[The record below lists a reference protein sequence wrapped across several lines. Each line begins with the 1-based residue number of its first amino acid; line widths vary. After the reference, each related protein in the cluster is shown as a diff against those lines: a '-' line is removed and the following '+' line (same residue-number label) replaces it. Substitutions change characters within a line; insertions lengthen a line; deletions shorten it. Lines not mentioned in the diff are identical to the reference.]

1 MQRTTSVSFGMI
13 SELTVAGETVNLIL
27 EKIEDRNVTVY
38 RGGMIAGQR
47 LYVVALLEELI
58 PELDAPDS
66 IQNLA
71 ITKMAVELRP
81 DKGAFSFEAAI
92 ENPWSITLDS
102 GPTLS
107 IEQLALSVSSVKSSG
122 STNGTQQNTAESLS
136 QQRKLSFEGL
146 FELFGGEFAVKV
158 AHQFSSQVT
167 NSGGSQIVS
176 QWGFSATAQNI
187 SITEVIKAF
196 GFSQDKLDEYGLRDL
211 VVSLAFALQQT
222 RYQENSTQIV
232 ESRYTFTGSMDW
244 DTGIALVPGEETL
257 QIQAAIQITKRSS
270 NKPGGTSTTLKGAIA
285 GTVKASIP
293 FFDTLQLSVIY
304 TFSQT
309 SSTSGSG
316 RSPQALA
323 NRTGELIFQLQIS
336 TLLLSAVYTNINN
349 RKLLRFSVSLINGNN
364 NPTIGDLIAYIVSV
378 YDSSITDFELDPPWD
393 EFAKQEIALD
403 KFSLEIDL
411 TNKSITISYKAT
423 LNVLIAK
430 VSNVG
435 LSYQFGTKS
444 SQVSTQQNN
453 ARTASNK
460 KIAIAVDL
468 SIPGQ
473 PKKRVQWDPVNENPP
488 EVPSTKAPIFELK
501 FLALGQRVAFAPE
514 IVQQAR
520 TIEQFT
526 TVMRQTLVPLPPIKR
541 RQNPLTALQQ
551 SLPSAVS
558 SDPTQPI
565 QFSGQPIQFSAE
577 SGWLIGAQFVI
588 LGSIE
593 ISVIFNDPFI
603 YGLRISLS
611 GPPVQSFAGF
621 EFEILYRR
629 ISDTVGVYRSELVL
643 PDTMRYIDFGAV
655 HITLPV
661 VAIEIYTNGDF
672 GIDVG
677 FPWGGD
683 FSRSIAVN
691 VGIFL
696 GLGGFYFNKLSAET
710 ATSVPDIVSG
720 TFDPVL
726 EFGIGLQVGLGKIIK
741 KGPLRAEFSITI
753 HGLLQGVFAT
763 YNPTDTNEKKATYY
777 RIQGGVAIV
786 GRIYGV
792 VDFKVIQV
800 DVEVLVKVAVL
811 FVVEVYKAIQV
822 ALVAKVSVRASI
834 KIAFVRIRFKFN
846 LTVRE
851 QFVLGSD
858 STPPWQL
865 AAGSGG
871 AMAATVPVFTAR
883 AQTVRPPRIKKNG
896 RANRFAFAKA
906 QTISSTGTVTNVT
919 TTNTTTTNGTTQ
931 TSGGRSLRWDDGTT
945 GIQLALP
952 GDVRTETVKDD
963 KLRLDIYFQPSF
975 TKTETDT
982 KTETEVSGI
991 GLLFMENSI
1000 PLDDNSTND
1009 NDTDFDELVKALF
1022 KWVIYAYLSDSERNA
1037 LNINTSSVN
1046 VDAQVLT
1053 LELLE
1058 DVYTLFVNYLEEE
1071 PADEFWEPLIR
1082 FLSRNFIFDITDRPI
1097 DNTEI
1102 SGTIFPMFP
1111 QLQMELK
1118 DGADENDP
1126 NKQPNIVDFD
1136 STKYS
1141 PAQIKAIQNYFQ
1153 SSNYNHNQ
1161 STEEVLGQI
1170 PTNDASA
1177 DLAIAELLFID
1188 YFTLIIRSAV
1198 QLGIDHVRD
1207 KKDGVDANGTITLID
1222 LLNHFNGGESFQSLA
1237 GMTSRFLLHG
1247 LRIPTFTD
1255 NTTTVNGQQA
1265 AYIATGQQFTV
1276 TVTRTP
1282 PATDGDSE
1290 TVTITPNE
1298 IRLFKPDTLT
1308 WIRLID
1314 DPSENS
1320 DSATLTPELNYPFPD
1335 SAPYNT
1341 IETIKQLDTAATSG
1355 ILPTTSP
1362 NIPTVVGLY
1371 NPTNQ
1376 QYTIRQKTYWNES

>member
-1 MQRTTSVSFGMI
+1 MTAIVQRTTSVSLGLI

-38 RGGMIAGQR
+38 QGGMIAGQR

-92 ENPWSITLDS
+92 ENAWSITLDS

-107 IEQLALSVSSVKSSG
+107 IQQLALSVSSVKSSG
-122 STNGTQQNTAESLS
+122 STNGSQQNTAESLS

-158 AHQFSSQVT
+158 AHQFSSQ
-167 NSGGSQIVS
+167 SGIIAS
-176 QWGFSATAQNI
+176 QWAFSATAENI

-222 RYQENSTQIV
+222 RYQDNSTQIV

-257 QIQAAIQITKRSS
+257 QIQAAIEIAKTSS
-270 NKPGGTSTTLKGAIA
+270 QGSGGTSTTLKGAIA

-309 SSTSGSG
+309 SSTSSSG
-316 RSPQALA
+316 RSSQALA

-349 RKLLRFSVSLINGNN
+349 RKLLRFSVSLVSGK

-378 YDSSITDFELDPPWD
+378 YDSSIIDFELDPPWD
-393 EFAKQEIALD
+393 EFAKEEIALD

-411 TNKSITISYKAT
+411 TDKSITISYKAT

-468 SIPGQ
+468 SIPGE

-593 ISVIFNDPFI
+593 ISIIFNDPFI

-726 EFGIGLQVGLGKIIK
+726 EFGIGLQVGLGKIIN
-741 KGPLRAEFSITI
+741 KGPLRAEFSITMQ
-753 HGLLQGVFAT
+753 GLLQGVFAT

-822 ALVAKVSVRASI
+822 ALVAKVSVKASI
-834 KIAFVRIRFKFN
+834 KVGFVRIRFKFK

-865 AAGSGG
+865 AAVSGG
-871 AMAATVPVFTAR
+871 AMAPPDPVFTAR
-883 AQTVRPPRIKKNG
+883 AQTLRPSMQKNA
-896 RANRFAFAKA
+896 RANRSFAFAKA
-906 QTISSTGTVTNVT
+906 QATSSTGTVTNAT
-919 TTNTTTTNGTTQ
+919 TTNVTTE

-945 GIQLALP
+945 GIKLDRSNQM
-952 GDVRTETVKDD
+952 GDDTKETTEEGD
-963 KLRLDIYFQPSF
+963 KLPLDIYFQPSF
-975 TKTETDT
+975 TKTETG
-982 KTETEVSGI
+982 VSGI

-1022 KWVIYAYLSDSERNA
+1022 KWVIYAYLSDSERSD
-1037 LNINTSSVN
+1037 LNIDTSSVN
-1046 VDAQVLT
+1046 VDNQVLT

-1071 PADEFWEPLIR
+1071 PADEFWAPLIR
-1082 FLSRNFIFDITDRPI
+1082 FLSTNFIFDITDRPI
-1097 DNTEI
+1097 DDDTEI

-1111 QLQMELK
+1111 QLEMELK
-1118 DGADENDP
+1118 DGADTILNT
-1126 NKQPNIVDFD
+1126 VDFD

-1141 PAQIKAIQNYFQ
+1141 PDQIKAIQTYFQ

-1170 PTNDASA
+1170 PTND
-1177 DLAIAELLFID
+1177 
-1188 YFTLIIRSAV
+1188 
-1198 QLGIDHVRD
+1198 
-1207 KKDGVDANGTITLID
+1207 
-1222 LLNHFNGGESFQSLA
+1222 
-1237 GMTSRFLLHG
+1237 
-1247 LRIPTFTD
+1247 
-1255 NTTTVNGQQA
+1255 
-1265 AYIATGQQFTV
+1265 
-1276 TVTRTP
+1276 
-1282 PATDGDSE
+1282 
-1290 TVTITPNE
+1290 
-1298 IRLFKPDTLT
+1298 
-1308 WIRLID
+1308 
-1314 DPSENS
+1314 
-1320 DSATLTPELNYPFPD
+1320 
-1335 SAPYNT
+1335 
-1341 IETIKQLDTAATSG
+1341 
-1355 ILPTTSP
+1355 
-1362 NIPTVVGLY
+1362 
-1371 NPTNQ
+1371 
-1376 QYTIRQKTYWNES
+1376 